1 MAKRSMFVGMDVHKE
16 SIDVSLA
23 EEGRDGEVR
32 HYGVIPGDLEAVAK
46 VVRALRAPSRRLRF
60 VYEAGPCGFGIHRYL
75 TAQGEDCVVVN
86 PSSMPKRSGD
96 RIKTD
101 RRDGDALA
109 RLHRAGEL
117 TAIYIPTPDDEA
129 LRDLVRARE
138 DAVGLSTQA
147 KHRLKAFLLR
157 QGRRYPGRAGWTRP
171 YRRWLADLSFP
182 LAPQHIA
189 LQEYRDTIDET
200 ERRVERL
207 TDQLRQL
214 TPAWR
219 WAPVVDALQALRG
232 VSFVT
237 AVGLVAEVGDIRRV
251 HASARADGVSRPRAV
266 GVFQW
271 AERPPRR
278 DHQGRQSARAAL
290 ARRSGVGVSGRAAH
304 RTADALPA
312 RSVAEDRLRHR
323 VEGAT
328 PPDVALSQAGRARQ
342 GETQGRHRDRARA
355 HGLHLG
361 DRAGGAAA
369 ARVSRRGD
377 QVRQAGGIAARWRT
391 LEDVM
396 DISTID
402 TSVPRARQ
410 LRDEPQSGRYPT
422 RGYQQRQPSLERGA
436 ADQTDLKNEEHGKS
450 VLRKGLTTV
459 RRERSAHLTESSH
472 INVRVAGVWD

>member
-1 MAKRSMFVGMDVHKE
+1 MVKRSMFVGMDVHKE
-16 SIDVSLA
+16 SIDISLA
-23 EEGRDGEVR
+23 DEGRDGEVR
-32 HYGVIPGDLEAVAK
+32 HYGVIAGDLEALAK
-46 VVRALRAPSRRLRF
+46 VVRAVRAPGRRLRF

-101 RRDGDALA
+101 RRDGNTLA

-117 TAIYIPTPDDEA
+117 TAIYIPTADDEA

-157 QGRRYPGRAGWTRP
+157 QGRRYSGRAGWTLP

-237 AVGLVAEVGDIRRV
+237 AVGLVAEVGDMRRFTHPRELLAYLGLV
-251 HASARADGVSRPRAV
+251 PSEYSSGPNVAAHLRHARIDDSTAREGPARAGPGAFRCSGV
-266 GVFQW
+266 
-271 AERPPRR
+271 
-278 DHQGRQSARAAL
+278 L
-290 ARRSGVGVSGRAAH
+290 ADIRVRSGDMGNTFSHTRAEVLGCRGRRRYSWINGCNSS
-304 RTADALPA
+304 RTTSATCSTS
-312 RSVAEDRLRHR
+312 RSWR
-323 VEGAT
+323 GAT
-328 PPDVALSQAGRARQ
+328 A
-342 GETQGRHRDRARA
+342 
-355 HGLHLG
+355 
-361 DRAGGAAA
+361 
-369 ARVSRRGD
+369 
-377 QVRQAGGIAARWRT
+377 
-391 LEDVM
+391 
-396 DISTID
+396 
-402 TSVPRARQ
+402 SVGKP
-410 LRDEPQSGRYPT
+410 PT
-422 RGYQQRQPSLERGA
+422 RGSTATMSGDQPGWSIGHGAPRRVRTKRPRRSSRPCWRYAATIRRG
-436 ADQTDLKNEEHGKS
+436 
-450 VLRKGLTTV
+450 VP
-459 RRERSAHLTESSH
+459 RSS
-472 INVRVAGVWD
+472 

>member
-16 SIDVSLA
+16 SIDVSIA

-46 VVRALRAPSRRLRF
+46 VVRALRAPTRRLRF

-182 LAPQHIA
+182 LGA
-189 LQEYRDTIDET
+189 
-200 ERRVERL
+200 
-207 TDQLRQL
+207 
-214 TPAWR
+214 
-219 WAPVVDALQALRG
+219 
-232 VSFVT
+232 
-237 AVGLVAEVGDIRRV
+237 
-251 HASARADGVSRPRAV
+251 
-266 GVFQW
+266 
-271 AERPPRR
+271 
-278 DHQGRQSARAAL
+278 
-290 ARRSGVGVSGRAAH
+290 AAH
-304 RTADALPA
+304 RAAGVPRHDRRDRTPRRAPHRPTPAAHARRGAGRRSSTRCRRCAGSRLSRRSASSRRSATSDGSAHPRQLMAYLGLVPSEYSSGPSVRRGGITKAGNPHARRLLAEAAWAYQGIPRLGRQMLYRQEALPKSICDIA
-312 RSVAEDRLRHR
+312 WKAQLRS
-323 VEGAT
+323 
-328 PPDVALSQAGRARQ
+328 DVALSALGRARES
-342 GETQGRHRDRARA
+342 ETESGDRRRARA
-355 HGLHLG
+355 DGLHLG
-361 DRAGGAAA
+361 DRAGGAGA
-369 ARVSRRGD
+369 ARVGHAAIRSVRSAASRPGGEPSKTLWTSAPPIRPCLGRGSS
-377 QVRQAGGIAARWRT
+377 ATNHSLGGTQPA
-391 LEDVM
+391 
-396 DISTID
+396 DIS
-402 TSVPRARQ
+402 SV
-410 LRDEPQSGRYPT
+410 
-422 RGYQQRQPSLERGA
+422 
-436 ADQTDLKNEEHGKS
+436 N
-450 VLRKGLTTV
+450 
-459 RRERSAHLTESSH
+459 RR
-472 INVRVAGVWD
+472 

>member
-32 HYGVIPGDLEAVAK
+32 HYGVINGDLEAVAK
-46 VVRALRAPSRRLRF
+46 MVRALRGPQRRLRF

-117 TAIYIPTPDDEA
+117 TAIYIPTADDEA

-200 ERRVERL
+200 ERRVDRI

-214 TPAWR
+214 TPPWR
-219 WAPVVDALQALRG
+219 WAPVVEALQALRG

-237 AVGLVAEVGDIRRV
+237 AVGLVTEVGDIRRFD
-251 HASARADGVSRPRAV
+251 HPRELMAFLGLV
-266 GVFQW
+266 PSEVLKRTEC
-271 AERPPRR
+271 APRW
-278 DHQGRQSARAAL
+278 DHQGGQSARPAL
-290 ARRSGVGVSGRAAH
+290 TRRSGVGVSGRAPH
-304 RTADALPA
+304 RPTDALSP
-312 RSVAEDRLRHR
+312 RSLVTDRAGHC
-323 VEGAT
+323 VEGPT
-328 PPDVALSQAGRARQ
+328 PLDGPLPPSRRARE
-342 GETQGRHRDRARA
+342 GETESGHRNRTRA
-355 HGLHLG
+355 HGIHLG
-361 DRAGGAAA
+361 DCSGGAAA
-369 ARVSRRGD
+369 TSVTHAAI
-377 QVRQAGGIAARWRT
+377 QVRQAGGSAARWRT
-391 LEDVM
+391 LGNVM

-410 LRDEPQSGRYPT
+410 LRDEPQSGRY
-422 RGYQQRQPSLERGA
+422 QP
-436 ADQTDLKNEEHGKS
+436 ADISS
-450 VLRKGLTTV
+450 VN
-459 RRERSAHLTESSH
+459 RR
-472 INVRVAGVWD
+472 

>member
-1 MAKRSMFVGMDVHKE
+1 MAKRRMFVGMDVHKD
-16 SIDVSLA
+16 SIDISLA

-32 HYGVIPGDLEAVAK
+32 HYGSIAGDLEALAK
-46 VVRALRAPSRRLRF
+46 VVRALRAPTRRLRF

-75 TAQGEDCVVVN
+75 TAQGEECVVVN
-86 PSSMPKRSGD
+86 PSSMPKCSGD

-117 TAIYIPTPDDEA
+117 TAIYIPTADDEA
-129 LRDLVRARE
+129 LRELVRARE

-207 TDQLRQL
+207 TEQLRQH

-237 AVGLVAEVGDIRRV
+237 AVGLVAEIGDIRRFDHPRQRMAFLGLV
-251 HASARADGVSRPRAV
+251 PSEYSSGASV
-266 GVFQW
+266 
-271 AERPPRR
+271 
-278 DHQGRQSARAAL
+278 
-290 ARRSGVGVSGRAAH
+290 
-304 RTADALPA
+304 
-312 RSVAEDRLRHR
+312 
-323 VEGAT
+323 
-328 PPDVALSQAGRARQ
+328 
-342 GETQGRHRDRARA
+342 
-355 HGLHLG
+355 
-361 DRAGGAAA
+361 
-369 ARVSRRGD
+369 RRGGCSPKPRGRIRACRGSAD
-377 QVRQAGGIAARWRT
+377 RCCLAKRGCRRPCAT
-391 LEDVM
+391 L
-396 DISTID
+396 
-402 TSVPRARQ
+402 R
-410 LRDEPQSGRYPT
+410 GR
-422 RGYQQRQPSLERGA
+422 RNCA
-436 ADQTDLKNEEHGKS
+436 
-450 VLRKGLTTV
+450 
-459 RRERSAHLTESSH
+459 
-472 INVRVAGVWD
+472 

>member
-32 HYGVIPGDLEAVAK
+32 HYGTVPGDLEALAQ
-46 VVRALRAPSRRLRF
+46 VVRALRAPNRRLRF

-75 TAQGEDCVVVN
+75 TGQGEDCVVVN

-157 QGRRYPGRAGWTRP
+157 QSRRYPGRAGWTRP
-171 YRRWLADLSFP
+171 YRRWLAELSFP

-189 LQEYRDTIDET
+189 LQEYRDTIEET

-237 AVGLVAEVGDIRRV
+237 AVGLVAEVGDIRRFA
-251 HASARADGVSRPRAV
+251 HPRQLMAYLGLV
-266 GVFQW
+266 PSEYSSGPSV
-271 AERPPRR
+271 RR
-278 DHQGRQSARAAL
+278 GGITKAGNPH
-290 ARRSGVGVSGRAAH
+290 ARRLLAEAAWAYQGSPRIGRKLLN
-304 RTADALPA
+304 RQEALP
-312 RSVAEDRLRHR
+312 
-323 VEGAT
+323 
-328 PPDVALSQAGRARQ
+328 QAVCA
-342 GETQGRHRDRARA
+342 
-355 HGLHLG
+355 
-361 DRAGGAAA
+361 
-369 ARVSRRGD
+369 
-377 QVRQAGGIAARWRT
+377 IAWKA
-391 LEDVM
+391 
-396 DISTID
+396 
-402 TSVPRARQ
+402 Q
-410 LRDEPQSGRYPT
+410 LRLTSRFRRLVA
-422 RGYQQRQPSLERGA
+422 RGKAKPKVATAIARELTGFIWAIAREVPAPA
-436 ADQTDLKNEEHGKS
+436 A
-450 VLRKGLTTV
+450 
-459 RRERSAHLTESSH
+459 
-472 INVRVAGVWD
+472 